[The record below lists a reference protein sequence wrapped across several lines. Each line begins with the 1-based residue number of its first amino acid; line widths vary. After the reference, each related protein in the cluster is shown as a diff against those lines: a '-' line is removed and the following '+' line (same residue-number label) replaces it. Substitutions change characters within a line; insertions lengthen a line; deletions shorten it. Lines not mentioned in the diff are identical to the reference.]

1 MKLKFVL
8 FALFVVA
15 LIPAVFTISSAR
27 AQAAPRRIEVTA
39 SRFEFAPAEIT
50 VKKGEPVVIVLKST
64 DVAHGLSFEDLGV
77 NVKVAKG
84 QTAELSFTP
93 TKVGDFVGKCSV
105 FCGSGHGHMKLT
117 LHVAE

>member
-27 AQAAPRRIEVTA
+27 AQAPRRIEVTA

-77 NVKVAKG
+77 
-84 QTAELSFTP
+84 
-93 TKVGDFVGKCSV
+93 
-105 FCGSGHGHMKLT
+105 
-117 LHVAE
+117 